1 MRVHDTSDQT
11 TSYWTGFNI
20 LTSEHRECT
29 SDALG
34 YLPTINA
41 PATELPTV
49 QEILRQS
56 VSIRSALQ
64 LHNIAVVF
72 ALYANATEIAWKHPE
87 QYGTLKLM
95 MGNFHSICSLLSTI
109 GKLFADAG
117 LRDLAGE
124 SGVIAEGS
132 INKVL
137 YGKQYNR
144 AVQLHKLTYE
154 TLMILALSGFE
165 E

>member
-1 MRVHDTSDQT
+1 MRVHETSDQT
-11 TSYWTGFNI
+11 TSSWTGFNL

-29 SDALG
+29 SDAIG

-41 PATELPTV
+41 PATEFPTI

-56 VSIRSALQ
+56 VSIRSAIQ

-87 QYGTLKLM
+87 QYLTLKLM

-109 GKLFADAG
+109 GDGGF
-117 LRDLAGE
+117 RDCGGHNE
-124 SGVIAEGS
+124 
-132 INKVL
+132 
-137 YGKQYNR
+137 
-144 AVQLHKLTYE
+144 
-154 TLMILALSGFE
+154 
-165 E
+165 